1 MTKLLAHASG
11 RGGVTVVAPT
21 KGLRTG
27 MWLHQLAGPRSSRAK
42 ATVTCTK
49 RTSGRSWAGSGTYF
63 RFATTAGRWHELR
76 RYLGSPCTVEVTV
89 TGRGRIALE
98 LRGR

>member
-1 MTKLLAHASG
+1 MTKLVAHASG
-11 RGGVTVVAPT
+11 RGSVTVAAPT

-42 ATVTCTK
+42 ATVTCTT
-49 RTSGRSWAGSGTYF
+49 RTTSHSFAGTGTYF
-63 RFATTAGRWHELR
+63 RFATTAGRWHELW
-76 RYLGSPCTVEVTV
+76 RYLGEPCTVEVTV
-89 TGRGRIALE
+89 TGHGRIGLE